1 VHLAQITRQQYLAK
15 RLVDPDADADA
26 SLEAMFAETRA
37 LEAEAEESLNE
48 AHRLGAEP
56 IPLPAQPS
64 AAVCPPEPVP
74 TGAPAVV
81 ATAPPDRRSAQRTL
95 DLAAR
100 PATSR
105 PTVAPDASG
114 PAVPPVGQLDLFAS

>member
-81 ATAPPDRRSAQRTL
+81 ATL